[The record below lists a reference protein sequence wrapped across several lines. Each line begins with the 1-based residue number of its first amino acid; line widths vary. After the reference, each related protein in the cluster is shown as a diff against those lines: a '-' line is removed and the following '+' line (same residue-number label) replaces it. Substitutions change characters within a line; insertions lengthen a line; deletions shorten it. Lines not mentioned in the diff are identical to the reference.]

1 MKENKNNKEDFK
13 DETTNLVVNHMTD
26 LFKQGKFR
34 SATQVMDYLKDLM
47 APVMQSMLDA
57 ELTDYLERDK
67 YCRNDKNI
75 DNTNMRNG
83 HCKPKTVKT
92 ENGNFTIKTPRDRE
106 GSFEPIIL
114 EKRQTLLEG
123 FEEKCIALYAKGV
136 SVRDIEN
143 LLKSMYKIEINK
155 DLICTLIA
163 SVSKEVEAW
172 RNRRLKPLYTFVY
185 ADCMYVSVKGDIA
198 SEKNAVYVLIGI
210 DEQGYKD
217 VLGIWM
223 DKTESATFWSS
234 VFEDIKARGVQD
246 ILYVTSD
253 GIAGFK
259 NSIESTFPKTIV
271 QRCVVHLV
279 RNLYNMCPKKD
290 AKEVIADFKKI
301 YTSATLDEANIALE
315 KFETKYEKKTKIVEK
330 VKDYMEYLKQL
341 FELPTE
347 IRYYLYTTN
356 AIESVNSALRKVT
369 RGKGSFPSEGALFKV
384 LFLRIKDL
392 TAKWN
397 RPVQKW
403 KEISVQLS
411 LIHGERYTKHIS
423 I

>member
-1 MKENKNNKEDFK
+1 MEKNNNKDLK
-13 DETTNLVVNHMTD
+13 DETTKLVVNHVTD
-26 LFKQGKFR
+26 LFKEGKLK
-34 SATQVMDYLKDLM
+34 SATEVMDYLKDLM
-47 APVMQSMLDA
+47 APALQSMLDA
-57 ELTDYLERDK
+57 ELTNHLERDK
-67 YCRNDKNI
+67 YCRKGKDVTNI
-75 DNTNMRNG
+75 RNG
-83 HCKPKTVKT
+83 HGKPKTVKT
-92 ENGNFTIKTPRDRE
+92 ENGNFVVKTPRDRE
-106 GSFEPIIL
+106 GTFEPIIL
-114 EKRQTLLEG
+114 EKGQSILEG

-136 SVRDIEN
+136 SLRDIEN
-143 LLKSMYKIEINK
+143 LLKSMYRVNIKK
-155 DLICTLIA
+155 DLVANLIA

-234 VFEDIKARGVQD
+234 VFEDIKERGVED

-253 GIAGFK
+253 GVAGFK

-271 QRCVVHLV
+271 QRCVVHLT

-290 AKEVIADFKKI
+290 VKEVISDFKKI
-301 YTSATLDEANIALE
+301 YTAVTLDEANIALE
-315 KFETKYEKKTKIVEK
+315 EFETKYEKKTKIVEK

-341 FELPTE
+341 FELPSE

-384 LFLRIKDL
+384 LFLRIREL
-392 TAKWN
+392 TNKWSK
-397 RPVQKW
+397 PVLKW
-403 KEISVQLS
+403 KDVSLQLS
-411 LIHGERYTKHIS
+411 IIHKERYTKHIS